1 MVPAWGRRP
10 VSSLKGG
17 PAVRFSQ
24 LAVIAGAVFL
34 PLCLLA
40 AFPAVAADETIGS
53 VKKVSG
59 QVAIVRDGQRLSA
72 RPGCKLHAGD
82 ILETG
87 PGGGLGVILRDDS
100 LLSLGPSSRIAIDN
114 FRFVPAEGVF
124 GFTAR
129 ILRGTMA
136 YVSGLIGRLAP
147 ESATFVTPVA
157 TIGVRGT
164 HFAVKVSE

>member
-1 MVPAWGRRP
+1 MRRFRTTK
-10 VSSLKGG
+10 LI
-17 PAVRFSQ
+17 AY
-24 LAVIAGAVFL
+24 LAVLAV
-34 PLCLLA
+34 LA
-40 AFPAVAADETIGS
+40 LSVIIPFPVVAADETIGS

-59 QVAIVRDGQRLSA
+59 QVAVVRDGQRTPA
-72 RPGCKLHAGD
+72 HPGFKLHAGD

-87 PGGGLGVILRDDS
+87 PDGLLGLVLRDDS
-100 LLSLGPSSRIAIDN
+100 LVSLGPSSRIAIEK
-114 FRFVPAEGVF
+114 FRFVPAEGQL
-124 GFTAR
+124 GITTR

-164 HFAVKVSE
+164 RFAVKVSE